1 MSTVWSRL
9 RTRRRGQDPLDV
21 ESPPQV
27 DRLLDSARA
36 PATSAEL
43 AREDEAVILF
53 HRAHL
58 DRATTAK
65 RDDMSPTP
73 SARTGLKAAVVS
85 AGAVLLL
92 STGAAFAATGHAPWQ
107 AVHAPAGDRSTAS
120 DDTPSEDG
128 TPSTGP
134 AASGFRGLCRAYL
147 SGHKTVHGRAIQS
160 PP

>member
-1 MSTVWSRL
+1 MSTVWRRL

-73 SARTGLKAAVVS
+73 SARTGVKAAVVS

-92 STGAAFAATGHAPWQ
+92 SAVAAFAATGHAPWQ
-107 AVHAPAGDRSTAS
+107 AAEAPPRGHT
-120 DDTPSEDG
+120 T
-128 TPSTGP
+128 
-134 AASGFRGLCRAYL
+134 AASGPPPHHR
-147 SGHKTVHGRAIQS
+147 SGT
-160 PP
+160 PPPPHP